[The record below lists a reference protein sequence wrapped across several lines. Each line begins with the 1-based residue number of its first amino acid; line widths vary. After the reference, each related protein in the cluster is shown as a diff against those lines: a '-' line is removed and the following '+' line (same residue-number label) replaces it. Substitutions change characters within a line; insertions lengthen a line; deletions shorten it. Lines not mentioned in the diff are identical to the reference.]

1 MSTVGLLNIDSLIKL
16 QQQWHMSETLDISK
30 FSQNI
35 MVGPEH
41 LTVSALPVEH
51 KQRLTQT
58 INYHIVWCQENN
70 AKGLAKQWKDVLNYM
85 LSKDNSH
92 SMAEFRRLTQIMDQ
106 HRNESL
112 EKVIPEL
119 ANLL

>member
-1 MSTVGLLNIDSLIKL
+1 
-16 QQQWHMSETLDISK
+16 
-30 FSQNI
+30 
-35 MVGPEH
+35 
-41 LTVSALPVEH
+41 
-51 KQRLTQT
+51 
-58 INYHIVWCQENN
+58 
-70 AKGLAKQWKDVLNYM
+70 VLNYM
-85 LSKDNSH
+85 LSKDDSH